1 MYDTASFFKEIM
13 DLQVYALAIALYLV
27 GMALRKTSKVNS
39 KYIPILL
46 TVLGVIFILLYIFST
61 NDLLTFKD
69 VCGAIFSAFVQGV
82 LCAAVAVYANQIF
95 KQLVYSEEKDKEDNS
110 NNEEEIITDRND
122 EDQD

>member
-1 MYDTASFFKEIM
+1 M